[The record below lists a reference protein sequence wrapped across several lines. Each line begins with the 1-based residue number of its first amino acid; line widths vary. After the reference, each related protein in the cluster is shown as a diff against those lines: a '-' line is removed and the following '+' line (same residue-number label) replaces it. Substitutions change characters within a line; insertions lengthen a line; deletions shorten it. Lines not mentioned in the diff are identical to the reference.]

1 MKISLVAAG
10 SSRTCANVLSDA
22 SMAAIFNVAADH
34 MVDEQFQCA
43 VYSLVERDGVLAA
56 A

>member
-10 SSRTCANVLSDA
+10 SSRACANVVSDA

-34 MVDEQFQCA
+34 MVHEQFQCA
-43 VYSLVERDGVLAA
+43 VYRLMNEVVGYVG
-56 A
+56 